1 MTVKSLAESL
11 QELFTELGH
20 AKKIKQVEILHKW
33 PEIVG
38 AQISAITIAEQIRD
52 DVLYVRVKSMTWKSE
67 LVLRKQELLSRIA
80 ESVGKNILS
89 DIRFTI

>member
-20 AKKIKQVEILHKW
+20 AKKIKQVEILQKW

>member
-1 MTVKSLAESL
+1 MKSLAESL

-20 AKKIKQVEILHKW
+20 AKKIKQVEILQKW